1 MLGLVEMRIV
11 AGLALALVAC
21 KSERPAQQA
30 PPAPATP
37 ASASGS
43 GSGTAAGSGSATAP
57 GSSAAVAPAHV
68 KLPRSPS
75 TPPHRTSQPLDRA
88 ELDRLAAFEFPDF
101 ERTPRRG
108 GANAVEV
115 QHVTATRPKLAVTV
129 TIEPC
134 DAAPQAARPCLAMAL
149 DTWRARGDLRER
161 SLIKSLAARPDTRFD
176 LGATTV
182 AGTPVIYTYQ
192 VAWWFEKDEHDQPTG
207 SYSDAYNLYYNDGSN
222 QIRVTAGYADD
233 VVGSKAE
240 MLALAPEED
249 LAKLAGAFLSF
260 YIHEWK

>member
-1 MLGLVEMRIV
+1 MLGFVAMRIV
-11 AGLALALVAC
+11 AGLAVALVAC
-21 KSERPAQQA
+21 KSERPAPQAQQE
-30 PPAPATP
+30 ATP
-37 ASASGS
+37 ASVS
-43 GSGTAAGSGSATAP
+43 GSGSATAP
-57 GSSAAVAPAHV
+57 GASSAAVAPAHV

-101 ERTPRRG
+101 ERAPRR
-108 GANAVEV
+108 ATAQAIEV

-129 TIEPC
+129 AIEPC
-134 DAAPQAARPCLAMAL
+134 DADPQTRRPCPAMTL
-149 DTWRARGDLRER
+149 DAWQARGDLREQ

-176 LGATTV
+176 IGATTI
-182 AGTPVIYTYQ
+182 AGTPMIYTYQ

-207 SYSDAYNLYYNDGSN
+207 SYSDAYNLYYNDGEN

-233 VVGSKAE
+233 AVGKAQ

-249 LAKLAGAFLSF
+249 LAVLAAAFLSF